1 MVQWVWKFYFQ
12 NYCHISQGQI
22 TCGLYFLVLGMGYAM
37 VATSWM
43 IGIYYNVIISHVL
56 LFLFASFASIP
67 NNLPWVSCDNAWNT
81 PDCITPTYA
90 TEVDVNGTDAGN
102 SSYTAVTEAGGYIQT
117 HLDTVKPVCNDHL
130 MGHFSAFWSPRR
142 QKLIAGVDW

>member
-67 NNLPWVSCDNAWNT
+67 NNLPWVTCDNAWNT

-102 SSYTAVTEAGGYIQT
+102 TSYTAVTEAGGYIVAPGNHT
-117 HLDTVKPVCNDHL
+117 LFRRERPSVKTISNLVVSCSNL
-130 MGHFSAFWSPRR
+130 A
-142 QKLIAGVDW
+142 